1 MIIPLSRALFAGTAV
16 LALVAGVPARA
27 EAQNATVISGRVTSA
42 KTGEPVSGATVAL
55 EGTQIGTLAGAD
67 GRYSLNVPAGRT
79 GNATVTARLIGFRMA
94 RENIT
99 LSGNQQTLNFALVQ
113 QPAQLTEVVVTALS
127 QQREKA
133 TLGTAQQTVS
143 AEDLTKTQQPN
154 LISALSGKVSGLQI
168 SQSGNMGGSTRLV
181 VRGASSILGENQPLF
196 IVDGIAVSNRGFSTA
211 SASGGRDYG
220 SAISDLNLD
229 DVATLTVL
237 KGPNAAALY
246 GSRASNG
253 AVVITTKNGRN
264 APRGVKITLTS
275 RATAEQPSVLP
286 DYQNGY
292 GQGFGGEFQYVDGA
306 GGGVND
312 GADESWGPKLDGR
325 LIDQFTGKQQ
335 PWIAHPDNVKNYFR
349 TGSTLSN
356 NVNVSASTDAAGL
369 RLSVGTDQTKGLVP
383 NSSLNR
389 LAGML
394 SGNATFWSKLNVNSS
409 VQYTQNKGKNRPEN
423 GYTEGNPLMSFTWFG
438 RQVDIDAM
446 KNKFYDKDSPYGH
459 PDGHLFSWNDN
470 YHRNPWWQV
479 YENPTPDSRDRV
491 IAQISADY
499 QFTPWLTGLVRTGGD
514 SYRFNAD
521 EHFAAGNIDRANASY
536 NGGFTSN
543 NLRAKQTNLE
553 GLLTARKSVGFL
565 DLTANLGGNQS
576 RNNFYRSTYGTTG
589 ILVPKIYNL
598 ANAGIA
604 PSFQNEEQH
613 SAVNSAF
620 GSMVATVNGYWT
632 VEATGRNDWSST
644 LPKENASYFYPS
656 VSSSLVLSDLLPA
669 ISSNGIVSY
678 LKLRGSWTRV
688 GSDAA
693 PYQLATLY
701 NGDTRKFAGLPLYSL
716 ANRSANAQLKPEQT
730 TGQEGGIEF
739 ALLDDKVTFD
749 GTYYSKISRNQILP
763 LTTAPATGFSSTV
776 INAGQLSNRGFELS
790 MTVRPFR
797 TRPSGLSW
805 SSTINYLQNK
815 SKVDELFPGLEA
827 TTIASQWSSNIE
839 ARVGQPYGVLFG
851 YAYARDSAT
860 GKLMLAGGLPYRNP
874 VKRILGNVNPD
885 WTGGWSN
892 DLRWKAWTLN
902 TLVDVRHGGEN
913 FSVGNWWG
921 QYAGV
926 LASTLKGRE
935 IDWDKPGLIIDG
947 IDRDTKQPNTTR
959 VTAEDYNHTVYPI
972 NEAGI
977 FSTGFVKLRE
987 VRVSWDAPSRIANR
1001 LGTTQLNIAFIG
1013 RNLAT
1018 WTDFPNYD
1026 PENAANATNG
1036 GQGYDMGAMPTT
1048 RAFGINV
1055 TLTPRTTSG
1064 RQ

>member
-1 MIIPLSRALFAGTAV
+1 MTIPLFRAVFAATAL
-16 LALVAGVPARA
+16 LAVVAGVPVSAK
-27 EAQNATVISGRVTSA
+27 AQSATVISGRVTSER
-42 KTGEPVSGATVAL
+42 TGEAVAGASIAI
-55 EGTQIGTLAGAD
+55 EGTQIGTLAGSD
-67 GRYSLNVPAGRT
+67 GRYSLTVPAGRT
-79 GNATVTARLIGFRMA
+79 GNATLTARLIGYRMA
-94 RENIT
+94 RQNLT
-99 LSGNQQTLNFALVQ
+99 LSGNRHTLDFVLVQ

-181 VRGASSILGENQPLF
+181 VRGAGSILGENQPLF
-196 IVDGIAVSNRGFSTA
+196 IVDGLPISNRGFSTA

-264 APRGVKITLTS
+264 APRGVKFTISS
-275 RATAEQPSVLP
+275 RYTAEQPSVLP
-286 DYQNGY
+286 DYQNSY
-292 GQGFGGEFQYVDGA
+292 GQGFGGDFKYVDGA

-335 PWIAHPDNVKNYFR
+335 PWVAHPDNIENYFQ
-349 TGSTLSN
+349 TGSNLSN
-356 NVNVSASTDAAGL
+356 NVNVSAANDNAGL
-369 RLSVGTDQTKGLVP
+369 RLSVGTDHTSGIVP
-383 NSSLNR
+383 NSKLDR
-389 LAGML
+389 LTGMV
-394 SGNATFWSKLNVNSS
+394 SANATFWSKLTINST

-438 RQVDIDAM
+438 RQVDVDAM
-446 KNKFYDKDSPYGH
+446 KAKFYDKDSPYGF

-491 IAQISADY
+491 IAQLSGDY
-499 QFTPWLTGLVRTGGD
+499 KITPWLTGIVRAGGD
-514 SYRFNAD
+514 SYRFTAE
-521 EHFAAGNIDRANASY
+521 EHFAKGNIDRADAAY
-536 NGGFTSN
+536 NGGFTAN
-543 NLRAKQTNLE
+543 NIRAKESNVE
-553 GLLTARKSVGFL
+553 GLLTARKSVSFL
-565 DLTANLGGNQS
+565 DLTANVGGNQR
-576 RNNFYRSTYGTTG
+576 RNDSYRDSYGTRG
-589 ILVPKIYNL
+589 ILVPGIYNL
-598 ANAGIA
+598 SNAGIA
-604 PSFQNEEQH
+604 PSFLNEEFH
-613 SAVNSAF
+613 SAVNSAY
-620 GSMVATVNGYWT
+620 GSVIATVNGYWT

-656 VSSSLVLSDLLPA
+656 ISSSLVLSDLAPA
-669 ISSNGIVSY
+669 ITNGGFLTY

-693 PYQLATLY
+693 PYQLETLY
-701 NGDTRKFAGLPLYSL
+701 NGATTKFAGLPLYSL
-716 ANRSANAQLKPEQT
+716 SNTSANAFLKPEQT
-730 TGQEGGIEF
+730 TGSEGGIEF

-749 GTYYSKISRNQILP
+749 GTYYQKISHNQILP

-776 INAGQLSNRGFELS
+776 INAGQLSNRGYELS
-790 MTVRPFR
+790 ATVRPFR
-797 TRPSGLSW
+797 ATRDGLSW
-805 SSTINYLQNK
+805 SSTINFLKNK
-815 SKVDELFPGLEA
+815 SKVDELYPGLDA

-860 GKLMLAGGLPYRNP
+860 GKLMTNGGLPYRDP
-874 VKRILGNVNPD
+874 TKRILGNVNPD

-892 DLRWKAWTLN
+892 DFRWKTWSLN
-902 TLVDVRHGGEN
+902 ALVDVRHGGQN

-926 LASTLKGRE
+926 LKSTLKGRE
-935 IDWDKPGLIIDG
+935 VDWDNPGLIVDG
-947 IDRDTKQPNTTR
+947 IDKTTKQPNTTR

-977 FSTGFVKLRE
+977 YNTGFVKLRE
-987 VRVSWDAPSRIANR
+987 VRLSWDAPMHVANKI
-1001 LGTTQLNIAFIG
+1001 GTTQLNIALIG
-1013 RNLAT
+1013 RNLGT

-1026 PENAANATNG
+1026 PENAANAGNG

-1048 RAFGINV
+1048 RSFGINV
-1055 TLTPRTTSG
+1055 TLTPRTSG
-1064 RQ
+1064 RP

>member
-1 MIIPLSRALFAGTAV
+1 MIIPLCRALFAGTAV
-16 LALVAGVPARA
+16 LALVAGGAARA
-27 EAQNATVISGRVTSA
+27 AAQNATVIDGRITSA
-42 KTGEPVSGATVAL
+42 RTGEPVPGAAVAI
-55 EGTQIGTLAGAD
+55 EGTQIGTIAGTD
-67 GRYSLNVPAGRT
+67 GRYSLTVPAART
-79 GNATVTARLIGFRMA
+79 GNATLTARLIGFRMG
-94 RENIT
+94 RQNVT
-99 LSGNQQTLNFALVQ
+99 LSGNRQTLDFALVQ

-133 TLGTAQQTVS
+133 TLGTAQQTLSV
-143 AEDLTKTQQPN
+143 EDLTKTQQPN
-154 LISALSGKVSGLQI
+154 LISALSGKVAGLQI
-168 SQSGNMGGSTRLV
+168 SQSGNMGGSTRIV

-196 IVDGIAVSNRGFSTA
+196 IIDGIPMSNRGFSTA

-229 DVATLTVL
+229 DIATLTVL

-246 GSRASNG
+246 GSKASNG

-264 APRGVKITLTS
+264 AVRGVKVTLSS

-286 DYQNGY
+286 TYQNSY

-335 PWIAHPDNVKNYFR
+335 PWIAHPDNVKDYFR

-356 NVNVSASTDAAGL
+356 NLNVSASSDVAGL
-369 RLSVGTDQTKGLVP
+369 RLSLGTDRTTGIVP

-394 SGNATFWSKLNVNSS
+394 SANATFWSKLTVNSS

-438 RQVDIDAM
+438 RQVDIAAM
-446 KNKFYDKDSPYGH
+446 KDKYYDKDSPYGH

-479 YENPTPDSRDRV
+479 FKNPTPDSRDRV
-491 IAQISADY
+491 IAQVSANY
-499 QFTPWLTGLVRTGGD
+499 EFAPWLSGLVRTGGD
-514 SYRFNAD
+514 SYRFTAE
-521 EHFAAGNIDRANASY
+521 EHFAAGNIDRASASY
-536 NGGFTSN
+536 NGGFTAN
-543 NLRAKQTNLE
+543 NIRAKESNID
-553 GLLTARKSVGFL
+553 GLLTARKSLGFL
-565 DLTANLGGNQS
+565 DLTANLGGSQS
-576 RNNFYRSTYGTTG
+576 RSDSHRASYGTRG
-589 ILVPKIYNL
+589 ILVPEIYNL
-598 ANAGIA
+598 SNAGIA
-604 PSFQNEEQH
+604 PSFLNEEFH
-613 SAVNSAF
+613 SAVNSTY
-620 GSMVATVNGYWT
+620 GSVVATVNGYWT

-656 VSSSLVLSDLLPA
+656 VSSSLVLSDLIPA
-669 ISSNGIVSY
+669 ITNNGILSY

-701 NGDTRKFAGLPLYSL
+701 NGATTKFGGLPLYSL
-716 ANRSANAQLKPEQT
+716 SNTSANAFLKPEQT

-763 LTTAPATGFSSTV
+763 LTTAPATGFSSTI
-776 INAGQLSNRGFELS
+776 INAGQLSNRGYEVSVTL
-790 MTVRPFR
+790 RPFR
-797 TRPSGLSW
+797 ARRDWSW
-805 SSTINYLQNK
+805 SSSINYLKNN
-815 SKVDELFPGLEA
+815 SKVDELYPGLAA

-860 GKLMLAGGLPYRNP
+860 GKLMLSGGLPYRDP

-892 DLRWKAWTLN
+892 DVRWKSLSLN
-902 TLVDVRHGGEN
+902 TLIDVRRGGEN

-926 LASTLKGRE
+926 LASTLEGRQ
-935 IDWDKPGLIIDG
+935 IDWDEPGLIIDG
-947 IDRDTKQPNTTR
+947 IDNATKQPNTTR

-977 FSTGFVKLRE
+977 FGTGFVKLRE
-987 VRVSWDAPSRIANR
+987 VRVSWDAPSRIADR
-1001 LGTTQLNIAFIG
+1001 VGTTQLNIALIG

-1018 WTDFPNYD
+1018 WTNFPNYD
-1026 PENAANATNG
+1026 PENAANAGNG
-1036 GQGYDMGAMPTT
+1036 GQGYDMGAMPTA
-1048 RAFGINV
+1048 RSFGINV
-1055 TLTPRTTSG
+1055 TLTPRTG
-1064 RQ
+1064 RQQ